1 VLASASASVSLA
13 RTPRFPL
20 LGEAKVEY
28 VSIRQHTSAYV
39 SIPEYLL
46 RIEAD
51 AAEVV
56 NDSSMYLFKV
66 AHA

>member
-1 VLASASASVSLA
+1 M
-13 RTPRFPL
+13 
-20 LGEAKVEY
+20 
-28 VSIRQHTSAYV
+28 
-39 SIPEYLL
+39 PEYLL
-46 RIEAD
+46 HIEAD